1 MKNLFAIVALVG
13 MFAIV
18 SCGGKKEEK
27 KVNQDSLDK
36 VKADSLAAIAKADSL
51 KEVARLDS
59 IKKAEEEAANAPKTG
74 GTKVTTGGNTGT
86 TVSTNKGTVT
96 VNTGKPVRGGR

>member
-27 KVNQDSLDK
+27 KVNQDSLEQ
-36 VKADSLAAIAKADSL
+36 VKKDSIAKAQADSL

>member
-27 KVNQDSLDK
+27 KVNQDSIDK
-36 VKADSLAAIAKADSL
+36 AKADSIAKAQADSL
-51 KEVARLDS
+51 KEVEQL
-59 IKKAEEEAANAPKTG
+59 KADIIA
-74 GTKVTTGGNTGT
+74 
-86 TVSTNKGTVT
+86 
-96 VNTGKPVRGGR
+96 GKLSVK